1 MDASVNA
8 NPSPLRA
15 LRKSRHL
22 SLEQVAAA
30 TGTDTGNLS
39 RIERGAQTPSK
50 ALAKKLAD
58 YFGPPLTEIHIFFP
72 EKFADGFSV
81 GEPTGNN

>member
-1 MDASVNA
+1 MRNF
-8 NPSPLRA
+8 RG
-15 LRKSRHL
+15 L
-22 SLEQVAAA
+22 SLEQVASA

-39 RIERGAQTPSK
+39 RIERGFQTPSQ

-58 YFGPPLTEIHIFFP
+58 YFGPPITEIHIFLP

-81 GEPTGNN
+81 GEVAGDK